1 MFSNAFHWAGAQQFA
16 ARAGRR
22 GNQILTPDEPVTFTN
37 RARRAAREIGLS
49 AWLRFVSL
57 SAALAVAGC
66 ASTPAVDGGDVSR
79 GSGTAPAAAFAPWT
93 SEDYRY
99 RIGPGDEL
107 ALRFVV
113 NPDLNA
119 TVVVGPDG
127 RGIFPLIS
135 AQDVAGLTA
144 EEANA
149 LLSRAYASV
158 LRVPQVETLVAGYG
172 ASQIYVG
179 GEVRDPGVKTI
190 KGRLTVAQAVMSAG
204 GFQETAKTGR
214 VIVIRQRPGDPR
226 LLMRTIDV
234 RDNLNGRGGD
244 SFAVLPGDLVF
255 VPRSAISEVNRF
267 VDQYVTGVLPFNF
280 SYSINRGTRY

>member
-1 MFSNAFHWAGAQQFA
+1 LA
-16 ARAGRR
+16 AWIRLA
-22 GNQILTPDEPVTFTN
+22 
-37 RARRAAREIGLS
+37 
-49 AWLRFVSL
+49 SL
-57 SAALAVAGC
+57 SVFLTVAGC
-66 ASTPAVDGGDVSR
+66 ASAPAGGDPAMAAR
-79 GSGTAPAAAFAPWT
+79 ATAGSAAAFAPWT

-119 TVVVGPDG
+119 NVVVGPDG
-127 RGIFPLIS
+127 RGVFPLIS
-135 AQDVAGLTA
+135 AQNVAGLTA
-144 EEANA
+144 EEANT

-214 VIVIRQRPGDPR
+214 VVIIRQRPGDSR

-234 RDNLNGRGGD
+234 ADNLRGKGGD
-244 SFAVLPGDLVF
+244 DFAVLPGDLIF
-255 VPRSAISEVNRF
+255 VPRSAIAEVDRF
-267 VDQYVTGVLPFNF
+267 VQQYVKGILPFNF
-280 SYSINRGTRY
+280 NYNINRGSRY

>member
-1 MFSNAFHWAGAQQFA
+1 M
-16 ARAGRR
+16 
-22 GNQILTPDEPVTFTN
+22 P
-37 RARRAAREIGLS
+37 
-49 AWLRFVSL
+49 AWLRVLSL
-57 SAALAVAGC
+57 SAVLAVAGC
-66 ASTPAVDGGDVSR
+66 AATPGLERHQQAGGKDPTFTS
-79 GSGTAPAAAFAPWT
+79 WT

-107 ALRFVV
+107 SVRFVV

-119 TVVVGPDG
+119 TVIVGPDG
-127 RGIFPLIS
+127 RGVFPLIS

-149 LLSRAYASV
+149 LLGRAYATV
-158 LRVPQVETLVAGYG
+158 LRAPQVETLIAGYG

-204 GFQETAKTGR
+204 GFQDTARTGR
-214 VIVIRQRPGDPR
+214 VMVIRQRPGDPR

-234 RDNLNGRGGD
+234 RENLQGRGGD
-244 SFAVLPGDLVF
+244 DFAVLPGDLIF
-255 VPRSAISEVNRF
+255 VPRSAITEVNRF
-267 VDQYVTGVLPFNF
+267 VRQYVTGVLPFNF
-280 SYSINRGTRY
+280 NYSINRGTRY

>member
-1 MFSNAFHWAGAQQFA
+1 M
-16 ARAGRR
+16 
-22 GNQILTPDEPVTFTN
+22 
-37 RARRAAREIGLS
+37 S
-49 AWLRFVSL
+49 AWLRVFSL
-57 SAALAVAGC
+57 SVALAAAGC
-66 ASTPAVDGGDVSR
+66 AATPAPNQRDMAGG
-79 GSGTAPAAAFAPWT
+79 GGATFASWT

-107 ALRFVV
+107 SVRFVI

-127 RGIFPLIS
+127 RGVFPLIS

-149 LLSRAYASV
+149 LLSRAYATV
-158 LRVPQVETLVAGYG
+158 LRAPQVETLVAGYG

-179 GEVRDPGVKTI
+179 GEVRDAGVKTI

-204 GFQETAKTGR
+204 GFQETARTGR
-214 VIVIRQRPGDPR
+214 VVVIRQRPGDPR

-244 SFAVLPGDLVF
+244 DFAVLPGDLIF
-255 VPRSAISEVNRF
+255 VPRSAITEVNRF
-267 VDQYVTGVLPFNF
+267 VRQYVTGVLPFNF
-280 SYSINRGTRY
+280 NYSINRGTRY

>member
-1 MFSNAFHWAGAQQFA
+1 MGQLRLPT
-16 ARAGRR
+16 ARC
-22 GNQILTPDEPVTFTN
+22 
-37 RARRAAREIGLS
+37 RAAREIGLS
-49 AWLRFVSL
+49 AWLRLISL
-57 SAALAVAGC
+57 SVALAVAGC
-66 ASTPAVDGGDVSR
+66 ASTPAVDGREVPGHAVAAS
-79 GSGTAPAAAFAPWT
+79 TATFATWT

-113 NPDLNA
+113 NPDLNT

-127 RGIFPLIS
+127 RGVFPLIS

-144 EEANA
+144 EEANL

-158 LRVPQVETLVAGYG
+158 LRTPQVETLVAGYG

-214 VIVIRQRPGDPR
+214 VVVIRQRPGDPR

-244 SFAVLPGDLVF
+244 AFAVLPGDLVF

-267 VDQYVTGVLPFNF
+267 VNQYVTGVLPFNF
-280 SYSINRGTRY
+280 SYTINHGTRY

>member
-1 MFSNAFHWAGAQQFA
+1 M
-16 ARAGRR
+16 
-22 GNQILTPDEPVTFTN
+22 T
-37 RARRAAREIGLS
+37 
-49 AWLRFVSL
+49 AWLRALSL
-57 SAALAVAGC
+57 SVAVAVAGC
-66 ASTPAVDGGDVSR
+66 AATPALNRRDAARGGEVSF
-79 GSGTAPAAAFAPWT
+79 SPWT

-107 ALRFVV
+107 SVRFVV

-127 RGIFPLIS
+127 RGVFPLIS

-149 LLSRAYASV
+149 FLSRAYATV

-179 GEVRDPGVKTI
+179 GEVRDPGVKAT

-204 GFQETAKTGR
+204 GFQDTARTGH
-214 VIVIRQRPGDPR
+214 VVVIRQRPGDPR

-234 RDNLNGRGGD
+234 RGNLQGKGGD
-244 SFAVLPGDLVF
+244 DFAVLPGDLIF
-255 VPRSAISEVNRF
+255 VPRSAITEVNRF
-267 VDQYVTGVLPFNF
+267 VRQYVTGVLPFNF
-280 SYSINRGTRY
+280 NYSINHGTRY

>member
-1 MFSNAFHWAGAQQFA
+1 MSGRFRVLSFALAVALAGCASAPAPGQRDA
-16 ARAGRR
+16 ARAG
-22 GNQILTPDEPVTFTN
+22 E
-37 RARRAAREIGLS
+37 
-49 AWLRFVSL
+49 
-57 SAALAVAGC
+57 
-66 ASTPAVDGGDVSR
+66 AS
-79 GSGTAPAAAFAPWT
+79 FAPWT

-107 ALRFVV
+107 AVRFVV

-127 RGIFPLIS
+127 RGVFPLIS

-149 LLSRAYASV
+149 LLSRAYATV
-158 LRVPQVETLVAGYG
+158 LRAPQVETLVAGYG

-204 GFQETAKTGR
+204 GFQETARAGR
-214 VIVIRQRPGDPR
+214 VVVIRQRPGDPR
-226 LLMRTIDV
+226 LLMRAIDV
-234 RDNLNGRGGD
+234 RDNLNGKGGED
-244 SFAVLPGDLVF
+244 FAVLPGDLIF
-255 VPRSAISEVNRF
+255 VPRSAITEVNRF
-267 VDQYVTGVLPFNF
+267 VRQYVTGVLPFNF
-280 SYSINRGTRY
+280 NYSINRGTRY

>member
-1 MFSNAFHWAGAQQFA
+1 MP
-16 ARAGRR
+16 RC
-22 GNQILTPDEPVTFTN
+22 LV
-37 RARRAAREIGLS
+37 AREIGLS
-49 AWLRFVSL
+49 AWLRALSLFVV
-57 SAALAVAGC
+57 LAVAGC
-66 ASTPAVDGGDVSR
+66 ASDPAPSSR
-79 GSGTAPAAAFAPWT
+79 NAARGEATFAPWT

-107 ALRFVV
+107 SVRFVV

-149 LLSRAYASV
+149 LLSRAYAAV
-158 LRVPQVETLVAGYG
+158 LRAPQVETLVAGYG
-172 ASQIYVG
+172 ASQIYIG

-204 GFQETAKTGR
+204 GFQDTARTGH
-214 VIVIRQRPGDPR
+214 VVVIRQRPGDPR
-226 LLMRTIDV
+226 LLMRAIDV
-234 RDNLNGRGGD
+234 RDSLNGKGGD
-244 SFAVLPGDLVF
+244 DFAVLPGDLIF
-255 VPRSAISEVNRF
+255 VPRSAITEVNRF
-267 VDQYVTGVLPFNF
+267 VRQYVTGVLPFNF
-280 SYSINRGTRY
+280 NYNINRGTRY

>member
-1 MFSNAFHWAGAQQFA
+1 M
-16 ARAGRR
+16 
-22 GNQILTPDEPVTFTN
+22 
-37 RARRAAREIGLS
+37 S
-49 AWLRFVSL
+49 AWLRVIL
-57 SAALAVAGC
+57 SSVALTLVGC
-66 ASTPAVDGGDVSR
+66 ASSPASNPRDAVRVGE
-79 GSGTAPAAAFAPWT
+79 ANFAPWT

-107 ALRFVV
+107 AVRFVV

-127 RGIFPLIS
+127 RGVFPLIS

-149 LLSRAYASV
+149 LLSRVYANV
-158 LRVPQVETLVAGYG
+158 LRAPQVETLVAGYG

-204 GFQETAKTGR
+204 GFQETARTGR
-214 VIVIRQRPGDPR
+214 VVVVRQRPGDPR
-226 LLMRTIDV
+226 LLMRAIDV
-234 RDNLNGRGGD
+234 RDNLSGKGGD
-244 SFAVLPGDLVF
+244 DFAVLPGDLIF
-255 VPRSAISEVNRF
+255 VPRSAITEVNRF
-267 VDQYVTGVLPFNF
+267 VRQYVTGVLPFNF
-280 SYSINRGTRY
+280 NYSINRGTRY

>member
-1 MFSNAFHWAGAQQFA
+1 MGWAQRFA
-16 ARAGRR
+16 ASDEIG
-22 GNQILTPDEPVTFTN
+22 GNQFLTRPGPPSFTN
-37 RARRAAREIGLS
+37 VAPSRAPEIAVS
-49 AWLRFVSL
+49 AWIRFASL
-57 SAALAVAGC
+57 SVLLAVAGC
-66 ASTPAVDGGDVSR
+66 ASAPPGVQQASAARGGSE
-79 GSGTAPAAAFAPWT
+79 PAAVFAPWT
-93 SEDYRY
+93 NEDYRY

-119 TVVVGPDG
+119 NVVVGPDG
-127 RGIFPLIS
+127 RGVFPLIS

-149 LLSRAYASV
+149 LLSRAYATV

-214 VIVIRQRPGDPR
+214 VVVIRQRPGDTR

-234 RDNLNGRGGD
+234 ADNLRGKGGD
-244 SFAVLPGDLVF
+244 DFAVLPGDLVF
-255 VPRSAISEVNRF
+255 VPRSGIAEVDRF
-267 VDQYVTGVLPFNF
+267 VQQYVKGILPFNF
-280 SYSINRGTRY
+280 NYNINRGSRY